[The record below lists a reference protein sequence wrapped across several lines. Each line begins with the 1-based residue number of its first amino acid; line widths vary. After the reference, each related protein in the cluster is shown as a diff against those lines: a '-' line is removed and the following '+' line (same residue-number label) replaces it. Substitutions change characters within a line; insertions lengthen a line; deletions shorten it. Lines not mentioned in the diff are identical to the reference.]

1 MTHLPKERDE
11 EDEMR
16 MGRREYDELQVVD
29 TTNVLTKEELQELK
43 RLASLSK
50 TARVFVIAAMAIVSM
65 IGFPVVIEWFH
76 KHVSW

>member
-1 MTHLPKERDE
+1 MTHLNE

-50 TARVFVIAAMAIVSM
+50 TARFFVLGLMAIVSLVGLPA
-65 IGFPVVIEWFH
+65 IISLIQ
-76 KHVSW
+76 KHFTW